1 MTMVKRYSAHCSMR
15 LLEENIR
22 RMTGNRGAHIQ
33 LIHNFEQFQHKVS
46 YSLSPLLLAVGHA
59 RNIFCVLLSC
69 NLRDCFS
76 NFVLF
81 LSQQNRKLVP
91 WLVNSAG
98 RPRFTTI
105 HNPEEV
111 KLVTIILY
119 GTKLL
124 APSFT
129 ALVAVSLVLT
139 HHRSNFQ

>member
-46 YSLSPLLLAVGHA
+46 HSLSPLLLAVGHA

-69 NLRDCFS
+69 NFRG
-76 NFVLF
+76 LF
-81 LSQQNRKLVP
+81 LLVRSLSLSQRNRKVVLWV
-91 WLVNSAG
+91 VNSAG
-98 RPRFTTI
+98 RSRFTTI
-105 HNPEEV
+105 HNPESVE
-111 KLVTIILY
+111 LVAIILY

-124 APSFT
+124 APFFT
-129 ALVAVSLVLT
+129 TLVAVSLELPIVIKF
-139 HHRSNFQ
+139 R